1 MTHYM
6 LFPVACVYGDPH
18 MVTLDGYKY
27 TFNGKGEF
35 TLVKHEDDMFTLQA
49 RMTEIENSNGT
60 QAGATVFS
68 AIAAK
73 QYDSDVVEFRQ
84 SRRGLDALVNGVM
97 VDFEDLP
104 KQDYGNVTLS
114 NLGNETLSALF
125 SCGAYIQAKV
135 ENGIISVLL
144 VSLPDS
150 FYNATY
156 GLMGVFN
163 KDMTD
168 DLMIKNSTQYL
179 PLNSSNEDI
188 HWQFGLSCKPFLMIN
203 NYAMCY
209 HKCMDMFCC
218 IVHTRMYYVY
228 INAII
233 ILVWSQKLCSV
244 CSSIHN

>member
-1 MTHYM
+1 M

-35 TLVKHEDDMFTLQA
+35 TLVKHEHDVFTLQA
-49 RMTEIENSNGT
+49 RMTEIENSNGI

-104 KQDYGNVTLS
+104 KQEYGNVTLS
-114 NLGNETLSALF
+114 NLGNQTLSALF

-188 HWQFGLSCKPFLMIN
+188 HWQFGLSCKPLLMLNI
-203 NYAMCY
+203 
-209 HKCMDMFCC
+209 
-218 IVHTRMYYVY
+218 MYCHFYPLVVSY
-228 INAII
+228 II
-233 ILVWSQKLCSV
+233 KLCAITNV
-244 CSSIHN
+244 WISSAVWYTQ

>member
-1 MTHYM
+1 
-6 LFPVACVYGDPH
+6 

-35 TLVKHEDDMFTLQA
+35 TLVKHVNEMFTLQA
-49 RMTEIENSNGT
+49 RMVEVENSDG
-60 QAGATVFS
+60 QPASATVFS

-73 QYDSDVVEFRQ
+73 QRDSSTVELRQ

-97 VDFEDLP
+97 VNFEDLP
-104 KQDYGNVTLS
+104 TQEFDNVTLS
-114 NLGNETLSALF
+114 DLGNQTVSAIF
-125 SCGAYIQAKV
+125 SSGAYVQAKV

-150 FYNATY
+150 FQNATY

-179 PLNSSNEDI
+179 PLNSTNADI
-188 HWQFGLSCKPFLMIN
+188 HWQFGLSCKLFLLLITI
-203 NYAMCY
+203 
-209 HKCMDMFCC
+209 C
-218 IVHTRMYYVY
+218 ITY
-228 INAII
+228 
-233 ILVWSQKLCSV
+233 
-244 CSSIHN
+244 